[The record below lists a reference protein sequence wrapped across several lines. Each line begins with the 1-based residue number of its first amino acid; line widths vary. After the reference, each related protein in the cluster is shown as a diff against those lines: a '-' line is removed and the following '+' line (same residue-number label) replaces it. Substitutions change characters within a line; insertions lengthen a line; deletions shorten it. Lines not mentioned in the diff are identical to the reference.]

1 MTSAA
6 RSSSFAAALALRPA
20 WVEIDLAQWRRNWA
34 LIRAEMPR
42 ELGFIAVVKDDAYG
56 HGMLTAAQ
64 LAVENG
70 ARMLAVPTLA
80 EAVALREAGIAA
92 PVLLLGP
99 RHPDEL
105 DLCVRHDLTCTIT
118 EEADVAPIARAAGRG
133 GRTITV
139 HLKVN
144 TGMNRYGVAPA
155 NVVALARTIV
165 AEPALRLEGVFS
177 HFAQSDERDKS
188 FAEAQ
193 LARFHDALRR
203 LAATGVRVPLRHLCN
218 SGGYLDLPA
227 AHFGAVR
234 LGILPL
240 GVFPS
245 QVCRRIPGLAPV
257 MSVKARI
264 ATIQTLAP
272 GGHVGYGMRYT
283 AATPRRIAV
292 LPLGYGDGIPRV
304 RNEGH
309 VLVRGRRAP
318 IVGGVSMDALF
329 VDATEVPG
337 VARGDVTT
345 LLGRDGAE
353 EITAHDLAALKR
365 SVSYDA
371 LCAWR
376 ARLPRREVRPDGA
389 PD

>member
-6 RSSSFAAALALRPA
+6 RSSFFVAALALRPA
-20 WVEIDLAQWRRNWA
+20 WVEIDVAQWRRNWA

-56 HGMLTAAQ
+56 HGMLAATQ
-64 LAVENG
+64 LALENG

-80 EAVALREAGIAA
+80 EAVALRDAGIGA

-105 DLCVRHDLTCTIT
+105 DWCVRHDLTCTIA
-118 EEADVAPIARAAGRG
+118 EEADVAPLARAAARG
-133 GRTITV
+133 GRTVAV
-139 HLKVN
+139 HLKIN
-144 TGMNRYGVAPA
+144 TGMNRYGATPENA
-155 NVVALARTIV
+155 GALARAIV

-188 FAEAQ
+188 FAAAQ
-193 LARFHDALRR
+193 LARFHDALAR
-203 LAATGVRVPLRHLCN
+203 LAAAGVRVPFRHLCN

-227 AHFGAVR
+227 AHFDAVR

-240 GVFPS
+240 GVYPS
-245 QVCRRIPGLAPV
+245 QACRRIPGLAPV
-257 MSVKARI
+257 LSVKARI
-264 ATIQTLAP
+264 AAIQALAP
-272 GGHVGYGMRYT
+272 GEHVGYGMRYT

-292 LPLGYGDGIPRV
+292 LPLGYGDGFPRV

-329 VDATEVPG
+329 VDVTEVPPA
-337 VARGDVTT
+337 ARGDVAT

-353 EITAHDLAALKR
+353 EIAAHDLAALKR

-376 ARLPRREVRPDGA
+376 ARLPRRLVFSAR
-389 PD
+389 